1 MSLFANLQNVII
13 ICLKTSMQNSA
24 APAAAPSNHNKN
36 LYGPLCDCSSQEL
49 LSAKGKETPQHWQIH
64 EHGNLINAKLVDP
77 QASCWAPLPRH
88 EPFIV
93 TFLVSRFNSVFRMM
107 KGTGEVAQ
115 LIRFLLFKLG
125 DLCLNP
131 ALMNSLTWLVA
142 CSCNPP
148 SRNAETGGILS
159 AFWSADLT

>member
-1 MSLFANLQNVII
+1 MPNRLIPKL
-13 ICLKTSMQNSA
+13 A
-24 APAAAPSNHNKN
+24 AEP
-36 LYGPLCDCSSQEL
+36 PLS
-49 LSAKGKETPQHWQIH
+49 
-64 EHGNLINAKLVDP
+64 
-77 QASCWAPLPRH
+77 RH

-125 DLCLNP
+125 DLCVNP
-131 ALMNSLTWLVA
+131 ALMKRQTWLVA

-148 SRNAETGGILS
+148 SRNAETGGILR
-159 AFWSADLT
+159 AFQSADLT